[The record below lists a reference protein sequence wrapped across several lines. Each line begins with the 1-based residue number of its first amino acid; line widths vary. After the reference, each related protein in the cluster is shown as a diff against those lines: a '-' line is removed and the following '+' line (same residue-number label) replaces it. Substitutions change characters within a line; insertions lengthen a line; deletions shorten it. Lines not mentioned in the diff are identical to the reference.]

1 MPTIPTPNAP
11 VSYDQLVHLLKDDNK
26 VKVAGESVPFGCG
39 VLELILLCD
48 RYRR

>member
-26 VKVAGESVPFGCG
+26 VKVAGEYRLF
-39 VLELILLCD
+39 ILLGVH
-48 RYRR
+48 